1 MRSTST
7 ELPDMY
13 VVLPTGLQ
21 FSLMSCSRYFQVRLV
36 FRLHGRS
43 LWQGRRFVSGLV
55 PLPYEVHQ
63 YLATGISALLP
74 IYFHR
79 AGCAFPFYVVCMILI
94 GLNFYMTDVTISLPC
109 LPYLDYPYFFY
120 SNLWCHTDITMTSPP
135 LTSLWP
141 HFYIITPLW
150 PTHDIIYRIL

>member
-94 GLNFYMTDVTISLPC
+94 GLDFYT
-109 LPYLDYPYFFY
+109 
-120 SNLWCHTDITMTSPP
+120 TDIFARVFNNSIHWCQPTFSGFR
-135 LTSLWP
+135 LGCHGYCLASLQV
-141 HFYIITPLW
+141 
-150 PTHDIIYRIL
+150 